1 LPKIINKEKP
11 VMKILLLAVL
21 AFFGVQVHAV
31 DIRETARSFAPLD
44 LKGDAVKVLCTS
56 KYAAVA
62 DACKKD

>member
-1 LPKIINKEKP
+1 
-11 VMKILLLAVL
+11 MKILLLAVL

-31 DIRETARSFAPLD
+31 GIGNED

>member
-1 LPKIINKEKP
+1 
-11 VMKILLLAVL
+11 MKILLLAVL

-31 DIRETARSFAPLD
+31 GIREAARSFAPLD